1 MKIKLIGSGAAGNKA
16 VIRALERGIIT
27 KDKVLLVNSTSKD
40 IPTEYQDIS
49 IIIGETNGAGKE
61 SKLGAAMMI
70 KALEEGEELREFLP
84 EFLEES
90 DEAVIVV
97 HSAEGGSGC
106 GSAPILESFISDEV
120 GITAHDFTFMGF
132 ETDARGLANTL
143 NLFKQ
148 FKPEFVVHTISNK
161 KYLDAAKGNKVLAE
175 QMANEEFVNQ
185 LEVIMGSNLREG
197 SQNIDDTDHFKLQN
211 NPGYTI
217 IETATIGRDIK
228 TTQQLNDLLQEMIRN
243 TKSIDIEQPTCRRF
257 GVIWT
262 INEDTKNIIDYGYQ
276 AIKDIVGEPYEV
288 FDHIQEPVGDDIQ
301 TVSIVVAGLKLP
313 IKEIQDIYDK
323 YQDISSSVDR
333 SEDRFYS
340 SIANVEIEDD
350 EFNVQTVKKSSF
362 FGKKKSAVSS
372 PKEQSTTAEKQIQGM
387 LRPKEH

>member
-143 NLFKQ
+143 NL
-148 FKPEFVVHTISNK
+148 
-161 KYLDAAKGNKVLAE
+161 
-175 QMANEEFVNQ
+175 
-185 LEVIMGSNLREG
+185 
-197 SQNIDDTDHFKLQN
+197 
-211 NPGYTI
+211 
-217 IETATIGRDIK
+217 
-228 TTQQLNDLLQEMIRN
+228 
-243 TKSIDIEQPTCRRF
+243 
-257 GVIWT
+257 
-262 INEDTKNIIDYGYQ
+262 
-276 AIKDIVGEPYEV
+276 
-288 FDHIQEPVGDDIQ
+288 
-301 TVSIVVAGLKLP
+301 
-313 IKEIQDIYDK
+313 
-323 YQDISSSVDR
+323 
-333 SEDRFYS
+333 
-340 SIANVEIEDD
+340 
-350 EFNVQTVKKSSF
+350 
-362 FGKKKSAVSS
+362 
-372 PKEQSTTAEKQIQGM
+372 
-387 LRPKEH
+387 